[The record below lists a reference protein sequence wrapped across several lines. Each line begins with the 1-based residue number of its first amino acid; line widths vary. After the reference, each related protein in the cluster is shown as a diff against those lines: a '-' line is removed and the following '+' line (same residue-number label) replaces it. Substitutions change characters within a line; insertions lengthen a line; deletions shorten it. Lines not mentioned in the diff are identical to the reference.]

1 MMHNIPEAKARISTK
16 TSRSPAQLR
25 TMFGTNLRHLSQNY
39 PSISELARQLGI
51 NRTQFNRYLSG
62 ESFPRPDILERIC
75 SFFEVDARILLEPV
89 ETIGRQGQILNGPFL
104 SDFLG
109 HGVRQ
114 LDETIFPTGFY
125 RFTRRSFVN
134 NDQFIIGLVYVFNEG
149 NTATFIKGY
158 EAREAMRFQG
168 LPDTANMREFR
179 GVVTTHEDGVAF
191 IISRR
196 HAMTYSFN
204 YLARVGSL
212 ENNFWQGY
220 VARTVRDGSGERVTR
235 MVYEHLGHDLGRA
248 LQAARTSG
256 FAKEEDLL
264 PYHRTLL
271 RPNDPFR

>member
-1 MMHNIPEAKARISTK
+1 MHNFQDSTGASPTK
-16 TSRSPAQLR
+16 TTRSPAQLR
-25 TMFGTNLRHLSQNY
+25 TMFGTNLRHLARDY

-51 NRTQFNRYLSG
+51 NRTQFNRYMSG
-62 ESFPRPDILERIC
+62 ESFPRPDILDRIC

-109 HGVRQ
+109 HGIRQ
-114 LDETIFPTGFY
+114 LDESIFPTGFY
-125 RFTRRSFVN
+125 RFTRRSFVSS
-134 NDQFIIGLVYVFNEG
+134 DQFIIGLVYVFNSG

-158 EAREAMRFQG
+158 EAREAMRYQG
-168 LPDTANMREFR
+168 LPETAAMREFR

-212 ENNFWQGY
+212 ENNFWLGY

-235 MVYEHLGHDLGRA
+235 MVYEHLGHDMGRA
-248 LQAARTSG
+248 LKAARSSG
-256 FAKEEDLL
+256 FANAEDLL
-264 PYHRTLL
+264 PYHRNLL
-271 RPNDPFR
+271 RPNEPFR